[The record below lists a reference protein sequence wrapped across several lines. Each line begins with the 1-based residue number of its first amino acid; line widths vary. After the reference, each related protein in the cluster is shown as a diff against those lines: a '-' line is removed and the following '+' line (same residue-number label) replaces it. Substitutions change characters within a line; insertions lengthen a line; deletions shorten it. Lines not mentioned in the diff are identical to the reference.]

1 MSEPAPLAVAAASE
15 PAPLAVAAASE
26 PAPLAL
32 AAPVEYAPGAP
43 VLVLGNSLGTSAEVW
58 DRQVPA
64 LRENFTLVRY
74 ELPGHGGSGAPP
86 GSYTIAGLGAGV
98 LALLDA
104 LGVERAGYCGISLG
118 GMIGMWLAANAPGR
132 IAALGLVCT
141 AAHLPPAGDWQQ
153 RAARVR
159 TAGMASISG
168 AVISRWFTPAYAELA
183 PAVIA
188 EFRATFELTDPAGYA
203 GCCEAIAE
211 MDLRPDLA
219 AITAPTLVIAGADDP
234 ATPPEYGAAIAS
246 GIDGARL
253 EVIPGAAHLAAVSA
267 PDPVTTALRTHLLT
281 VAVSDDAW
289 RYER

>member
-1 MSEPAPLAVAAASE
+1 MSD
-15 PAPLAVAAASE
+15 

-32 AAPVEYAPGAP
+32 AAPVAGSPGAP

-64 LRENFTLVRY
+64 LSKGFTLVRY
-74 ELPGHGGSGAPP
+74 ELPGHGGSGALP
-86 GSYTIAGLGAGV
+86 GPYTIAELGAGV

-141 AAHLPPAGDWQQ
+141 AAHLPPAADWRE

-159 TAGMASISG
+159 TAGMASISA
-168 AVISRWFTPAYAELA
+168 AVIGRWFTPAYAALA
-183 PAVIA
+183 PAVVA
-188 EFRATFELTDPAGYA
+188 GFRAGLERTDPQGYA
-203 GCCEAIAE
+203 GCCEAIAG
-211 MDLRPDLA
+211 MDLRADLP
-219 AITAPTLVIAGADDP
+219 AITTPTLVVAGADDP

-246 GIDGARL
+246 GIEGARL
-253 EVIPGAAHLAAVSA
+253 EVIPGAAHLAAVEA
-267 PDPVTTALRTHLLT
+267 PDQVTTALSSHLLT
-281 VAVSDDAW
+281 AAVSDATW
-289 RYER
+289 RDER